1 MAAAGRIALPLVRG
15 EGHPVAHLRFW
26 INRRDERQGRESH
39 AFGPVMGP
47 ASDNQRRGNRANGRP
62 ATTTLA
68 PFVRLPIQAHAP
80 QEIEMPAPQR
90 TEQLLDAIDDHIE
103 ATVAVRDLVLRAA
116 ADQLVAGDDLADILV
131 AVTHMDETAPEP
143 RYHALHLHAAN
154 EAVQIINQ
162 AGLTPKAER
171 VVREMRADIVRL
183 DEVRAARM
191 AAYVEGPS
199 AA

>member
-1 MAAAGRIALPLVRG
+1 M
-15 EGHPVAHLRFW
+15 
-26 INRRDERQGRESH
+26 
-39 AFGPVMGP
+39 
-47 ASDNQRRGNRANGRP
+47 P
-62 ATTTLA
+62 AT
-68 PFVRLPIQAHAP
+68 
-80 QEIEMPAPQR
+80 QR

-103 ATVAVRDLVLRAA
+103 AASAVRDEVIRAA
-116 ADQLVAGDDLADILV
+116 ADQTITRDELRRILS
-131 AVTHMDETAPEP
+131 AVTRMDETAPEP

-191 AAYVEGPS
+191 SAYVNGPT